1 MAGLDAAAVRFR
13 TLPASVHL
21 LHGHS
26 SVYTASLLLGC
37 ASGRPVAVIDGS
49 MRFNSYLISR
59 LASFLGLDPKTT
71 LKRTHIT
78 RSFTAFQTEA
88 TITSKLPR
96 FLARVPCP
104 LVIVIGL
111 LDTYYDE
118 QARPF
123 ECRESL
129 KRIMRTFGELAR
141 RGTHVLIADV
151 DVGTAA
157 PPGKSDLFAIVSGG
171 VDGSLFLRYDG
182 ARFHLNTNEQQ
193 RSPSHGTQQRHLH
206 ADHRQEQGN
215 LEQIPSG
222 PEEGRPG
229 TFR

>member
-1 MAGLDAAAVRFR
+1 
-13 TLPASVHL
+13 

-37 ASGRPVAVIDGS
+37 ASGRPVAVVDGS
-49 MRFNSYLISR
+49 MRFNSYIVSR
-59 LASFLGLDPKTT
+59 LASFLGLDPKNT
-71 LKRTHIT
+71 LKRTHVT

-104 LVIVIGL
+104 LVIVTGL

-118 QARPF
+118 QVKPS

-129 KRIMRTFGELAR
+129 GRVMRTFSGLAG

-151 DVGTAA
+151 DVGAAA

-171 VDGSLFLRYDG
+171 VDESLFLTHDGGYDG
-182 ARFHLNTNEQQ
+182 ANFHLNPKHEPTPDPNPT

-222 PEEGRPG
+222 AEEGRPG